1 MTKTIIWGRTNS
13 INVQKVLW
21 CAAEIGLDFERIDAG
36 MEHGVTKTPE
46 YLAKNP
52 NSLVPTLEEGEFVL
66 WESNVIVRYLSAKY
80 AEGTLC
86 PTDPQERAH
95 ADQWMDWQA
104 TTLWATARLVF
115 WGLVRTPPEKR
126 DQAQIDKAVVDSE
139 RALAMLESWLSTRDF
154 VAAGRLTM
162 GDIPIGASVY
172 RWFAMGMDRSKFPN
186 VARWYDRLT
195 QREGFQK
202 HIMLPLS

>member
-1 MTKTIIWGRTNS
+1 MLRLWGRRNS

-21 CAAEIGLDFERIDAG
+21 CAAEIGLDYERIDAG

-52 NSLVPTLEEGEFVL
+52 NSLVPTLEEGEYIL

-80 AEGTLC
+80 SEGSLC
-86 PTDPQERAH
+86 PSDLQQRAH
-95 ADQWMDWQA
+95 AEQWMDWQA

-126 DQAQIDKAVVDSE
+126 DQAQIDKAIVDSE
-139 RALAMLESWLSTRDF
+139 RALAMLDSWLEKRDY

-162 GDIPIGASVY
+162 GDIPIGASAY
-172 RWFAMGMDRSKFPN
+172 RWFAMGMERSKFPN

-195 QREGFQK
+195 EREGFQK